1 MSGTRSGVAWLPA
14 QQEPLA
20 VAALQAYL
28 DAWLAAHPGARLD
41 YIHGDEALAELARE
55 PRRVGFFLPPFDK
68 SALFPTVAT
77 RGVLPRKAFS
87 LGEAEEKRFY
97 LEARKL
103 E

>member
-1 MSGTRSGVAWLPA
+1 MRAVEPSPRGSADLERQPE
-14 QQEPLA
+14 QE
-20 VAALQAYL
+20 L
-28 DAWLAAHPGARLD
+28 DGRRGLRHL
-41 YIHGDEALAELARE
+41 E